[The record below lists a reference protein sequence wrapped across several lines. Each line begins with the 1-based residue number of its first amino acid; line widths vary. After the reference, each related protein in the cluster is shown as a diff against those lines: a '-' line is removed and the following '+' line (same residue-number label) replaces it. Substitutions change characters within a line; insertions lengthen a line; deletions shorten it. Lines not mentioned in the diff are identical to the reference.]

1 MIQRPRLHII
11 DDDPQYCELV
21 KFHLKNYFLI
31 SISNGGFEGY
41 SRTMSQRPD
50 IIILDQHMD
59 GWNGIQTLMAI
70 RDNPKMKHIPVLMIT
85 SDASREVV
93 MSVLAAGANG
103 FLRKDQ
109 VTAESLLDRLNTILP
124 PKQKLQLSSKK

>member
-41 SRTMSQRPD
+41 SRTKSQRPD
-50 IIILDQHMD
+50 VIILDQHME
-59 GWNGIQTLMAI
+59 GWNGIQTF
-70 RDNPKMKHIPVLMIT
+70 PPPVLT
-85 SDASREVV
+85 GSGSTGLREASQP
-93 MSVLAAGANG
+93 LAGTP
-103 FLRKDQ
+103 R
-109 VTAESLLDRLNTILP
+109 
-124 PKQKLQLSSKK
+124 